1 MMTRCALLLVMLLTA
16 CGREVPP
23 PVSGPAATEKAAAK
37 PATTPDEE
45 SCCADEPE
53 AGTPLPDASVYQLDA
68 AWTDQTGAARKLAS
82 FRGHVTIV
90 AMVFTHCAYV
100 CPRLTADA
108 KGLIAALPEQQR
120 GAVRGL
126 LVSFDTA
133 RDNPERL
140 RVWAGEQGLDL
151 QQWTLLHGDEGAVRE
166 LAAVLGVNYQQ
177 APNGDFAHS
186 NLITVLDR
194 EGRIAHRIAGLQV
207 DVAPAVTAIGE
218 LLK

>member
-1 MMTRCALLLVMLLTA
+1 MMTRFSLAMVVLLAACA
-16 CGREVPP
+16 REAPAPVPP
-23 PVSGPAATEKAAAK
+23 A
-37 PATTPDEE
+37 DEE

-53 AGTPLPDASVYQLDA
+53 AGAPLADASVYQLDA
-68 AWTDQTGAARKLAS
+68 AWTDQTGAARKLVS

-108 KGLIAALPEQQR
+108 KALIAALPEQQR

-133 RDNPERL
+133 RDNPARL

-151 QQWTLLHGDEGAVRE
+151 KQWTLLHGDEGAVRE

-177 APNGDFAHS
+177 AQNGDFAHS
-186 NLITVLDR
+186 NLVTVLDR
-194 EGRIAHRIAGLQV
+194 EGRIAHRIAGLQA

-218 LLK
+218 LLR